1 MLISDHASFML
12 MNFRNV
18 QDLKR
23 VRFGDLQSFP
33 LRDLLFLG
41 TPAVLQTNE
50 TISVSDKN
58 ELRRLQEGT
67 DDQFCSPIFHCNY

>member
-12 MNFRNV
+12 MNFRDV

-33 LRDLLFLG
+33 LRDLLFWG

-50 TISVSDKN
+50 TISVSDKKMN
-58 ELRRLQEGT
+58 
-67 DDQFCSPIFHCNY
+67 